1 MVSVADSGG
10 GLSHSDSF
18 NKSSN
23 FLRPQHLQKVSQ
35 IKYVVENILQNRLL
49 SLRIVQRSNHRY
61 SDHLSS
67 KEGRDGDTSK
77 TQETS
82 AIPFASSDAG
92 LHDDS
97 QVLAFGESE

>member
-23 FLRPQHLQKVSQ
+23 FLRPQYLQKVSQ
-35 IKYVVENILQNRLL
+35 IKYVVENIVQNRLL

-61 SDHLSS
+61 PDHLISS
-67 KEGRDGDTSK
+67 KEGKDGDTSK
-77 TQETS
+77 ETS

-97 QVLAFGESE
+97 QVLEFGESE